1 MSKITI
7 VEEEAE
13 ESVDWL
19 ELLHELHAISQEDF
33 HNLSIEASELTAIFV
48 ASSKT
53 ARASSK
59 NN

>member
-7 VEEEAE
+7 VEEEADE
-13 ESVDWL
+13 AVDWL

-33 HNLSIEASELTAIFV
+33 HNLSIEASELMAIFV